1 MEKSFAIMADITRSH
16 RDTIGFEH
24 ESRLVCGAFPWGEYK
39 HAYYV
44 TPNSDELPKK
54 FSSEESANKFIKMLK
69 KYSKVDKH
77 IKIIDFSIVYYK

>member
-1 MEKSFAIMADITRSH
+1 MSKSFAIMADITRSH
-16 RDTIGFEH
+16 KKTLGFEY
-24 ESRLVCGAFPWGEYK
+24 ETRLVCGSFPWGEYK

-54 FSSEESANKFIKMLK
+54 FSSEESANKFIKTLK
-69 KYSKVDKH
+69 KYSKTDKH